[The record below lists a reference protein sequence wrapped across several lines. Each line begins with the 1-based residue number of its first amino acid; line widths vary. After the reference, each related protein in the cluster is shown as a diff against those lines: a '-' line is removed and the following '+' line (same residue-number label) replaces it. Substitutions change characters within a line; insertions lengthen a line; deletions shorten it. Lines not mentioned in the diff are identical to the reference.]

1 VIRLGPCPNR
11 DELLAA
17 VRIVFDSDAEEAI
30 RIVDE
35 LDLSKWKES
44 PERVQMTVLA
54 LSEGGLD
61 KLREFTREANR
72 DYRNVL
78 YWSEFTKP
86 GTERRLALEQRLA
99 DAGLSPW
106 NAG

>member
-1 VIRLGPCPNR
+1 VIRRGLYPNR

-17 VRIVFDSDAEEAI
+17 VRIVFGSDAEEAI
-30 RIVDE
+30 RTLDE
-35 LDLSKWKES
+35 LDLSTWKES
-44 PERVQMTVLA
+44 RERVQMAVLA

-61 KLREFTREANR
+61 KLREFTREASR

-86 GTERRLALEQRLA
+86 GTERRVALEQRLA
-99 DAGLSPW
+99 DAGQSPW
-106 NAG
+106 GRA

>member
-1 VIRLGPCPNR
+1 VIRRGLYPNR

-17 VRIVFDSDAEEAI
+17 VRIVFGS
-30 RIVDE
+30 
-35 LDLSKWKES
+35 
-44 PERVQMTVLA
+44 VQMAVLA

-61 KLREFTREANR
+61 KLREFTREASR

-86 GTERRLALEQRLA
+86 GTERRVALEQRLA
-99 DAGLSPW
+99 DAGQSPW
-106 NAG
+106 GRA

>member
-1 VIRLGPCPNR
+1 VIRLGPYPNR

-17 VRIVFDSDAEEAI
+17 VRIVFDSDVEEAI
-30 RIVDE
+30 RTIDE

-44 PERVQMTVLA
+44 RERVQMAVLA

-72 DYRNVL
+72 DYRDVL

-86 GTERRLALEQRLA
+86 GIELRLALEQRLA
-99 DAGLSPW
+99 DAGQSPW
-106 NAG
+106 KSG